1 MRAWPFITLTGL
13 SLAALMA
20 MPAAAQM
27 TDSVPMEGPPAT
39 PPSQDYC
46 ISVMSAFPNDDNVAR
61 YQFFKLTEKMA
72 VGATPEFKTALKHYG
87 DGDIPPETPV
97 IKIIEAIAN
106 PVMRQA
112 APELT
117 IAYMGHL
124 VDFAGRCETYIQGQ
138 VNSLLA
144 YDAALAYDDAVISE
158 DALYLRQILSDSLL
172 RLDADKNERYSFAV
186 NNYATS
192 LVAMR
197 DNIEFAAYAKDI
209 DEIEALYMTDLDG
222 RLARSNDMINSEM
235 NRETLGDAVSLSDDM
250 NKQAKKKADRDAIGT
265 LIRILNGY

>member
-1 MRAWPFITLTGL
+1 
-13 SLAALMA
+13 MA

-27 TDSVPMEGPPAT
+27 AEERVIQDIPVAA
-39 PPSQDYC
+39 PSQGYC
-46 ISVMSAFPNDDNVAR
+46 ISVMSAFPNSDSVAR

-72 VGATPEFKTALKHYG
+72 VGATPEFKAALKHYG
-87 DGDIPPETPV
+87 DGDVAPETPV

-144 YDAALAYDDAVISE
+144 YDAALSNDDSVISE

-172 RLDADKNERYSFAV
+172 RLNADKDERYSFAV

-197 DNIEFAAYAKDI
+197 DDIEFAAYAKDI

-250 NKQAKKKADRDAIGT
+250 NKQAKKQADRDAIGT
-265 LIRILNGY
+265 LIRILNRY